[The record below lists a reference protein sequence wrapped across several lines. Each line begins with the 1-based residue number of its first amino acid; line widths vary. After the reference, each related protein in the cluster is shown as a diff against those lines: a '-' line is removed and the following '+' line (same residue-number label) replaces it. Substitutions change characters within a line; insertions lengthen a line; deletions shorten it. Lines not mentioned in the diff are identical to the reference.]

1 VRCVGKMRAAP
12 PAAGVETVRARTARF
27 LFLME
32 HHLGHRAHAERL
44 LESLNDVAGVDAELV
59 PIRPPDKPRFP
70 HVPGL
75 RSWSFEASL
84 QARSA
89 FLRALS
95 QGTVDA
101 ALVHT
106 QVAALLLGD
115 LMRKTPTVISI
126 DATPRNF
133 DSVGDGYRHSRG
145 PALSEWAKWRVNVSV
160 LGRARALIAWSSWVA
175 SSLISEYRVPASC
188 VHIIP
193 PGVALDEFRPSP
205 HRGGGPRMRVLFVGA
220 DFRRKGGRDLVAAAS
235 RLADRV
241 ELDLVTPD
249 EVLAPNPALVV
260 RRHPSLRPG
269 SQELRDLYGQ
279 ADVFVMPTRAETY
292 GIAVAEALASGLPII
307 TTPVGALPEM
317 VRTGENGFLIPPGRP
332 DRLAEALSRLASSPE
347 LRAQLGRR
355 SRDLAEAEH
364 DRRRNHGAI
373 LELLREVS
381 GRPE

>member
-1 VRCVGKMRAAP
+1 MTAAP
-12 PAAGVETVRARTARF
+12 PAAGVRTVRARTARF

-44 LESLNDVAGVDAELV
+44 QESLKHAAAVETEFV
-59 PIRPPDKPRFP
+59 PIRPPDKPRYP

-75 RSWSFEASL
+75 RSWSFEASR

-89 FLRALS
+89 FLGALS
-95 QGTVDA
+95 QGNVDA

-115 LMRKTPTVISI
+115 LMRKTPTVISL

-133 DSVGDGYRHSRG
+133 DSVGDGYRHARG
-145 PALSEWAKWRVNVSV
+145 SALSEWAKWRVNVSV
-160 LGRARALIAWSSWVA
+160 LGKARALIAFSRWAA

-188 VHIIP
+188 VHVIP
-193 PGVALDEFRPSP
+193 PGVALDEFKPSP
-205 HRGGGPRMRVLFVGA
+205 HRGGSPRMRVLFVGA
-220 DFRRKGGRDLVAAAS
+220 DSRRKGGRDLVAAAS

-249 EVLAPNPALVV
+249 EVPAPPALVV
-260 RRHPSLRPG
+260 RRHPGLRPG

-279 ADVFVMPTRAETY
+279 ADVFVLPTRAETY

-307 TTPVGALPEM
+307 TTPIGALPEM
-317 VRTGENGFLIPPGRP
+317 VRDGENGFLIPPGRP
-332 DRLAEALSRLASSPE
+332 DRLAEALSRLASSPD
-347 LRAQLGRR
+347 LRARLGRCSR
-355 SRDLAEAEH
+355 SLAETEH
-364 DRRRNHGAI
+364 DLRRNHRAI

>member
-1 VRCVGKMRAAP
+1 MRAAP
-12 PAAGVETVRARTARF
+12 PAAGVRTVRARTARF

-44 LESLNDVAGVDAELV
+44 QESLKHAAAVETEFV
-59 PIRPPDKPRFP
+59 PIRPPDKPLYP

-75 RSWSFEASL
+75 RSWSFEASR

-89 FLRALS
+89 FLGALS
-95 QGTVDA
+95 QGNVDA

-115 LMRKTPTVISI
+115 LMRKTPTVISL

-133 DSVGDGYRHSRG
+133 DSVGDGYRHARG
-145 PALSEWAKWRVNVSV
+145 SALSEWAKWRVNVSV
-160 LGRARALIAWSSWVA
+160 LGRARALIAWSSWAA
-175 SSLISEYRVPASC
+175 SSLISEYRVPASR

-249 EVLAPNPALVV
+249 EVPAPPALVV
-260 RRHPSLRPG
+260 RRHPGLRPG

-279 ADVFVMPTRAETY
+279 ADVFVLPTRAETY

-307 TTPVGALPEM
+307 TTPIGALPEM
-317 VRTGENGFLIPPGRP
+317 VRDGENGFLIPPGRP
-332 DRLAEALSRLASSPE
+332 DRLAEALSRLASSPD
-347 LRAQLGRR
+347 LRARLGRCSR
-355 SRDLAEAEH
+355 SLAETEH
-364 DRRRNHGAI
+364 DLRRNHRAI